1 MKIIIRFC
9 ILIAISF
16 LLASC
21 GKVAVS
27 TEQSQN
33 GSSSLEV
40 ERQVAAVVRDQVS
53 GNYGVYDMKGELLD
67 KLNNNPID
75 VNYEVEFKELNQSEI
90 FSTSAQVELES
101 KYTKLWDTELNA
113 IYNKL
118 LSKLNP
124 KEKEV
129 LIQSQKGWLQHHMK
143 ESEFVNQVFNLREL
157 GPVFGSQGRVQMQ
170 QAINGRI
177 RERTLELMEYYSLLG
192 NDVQFVFIGTKK

>member
-40 ERQVAAVVRDQVS
+40 EQQVAAVVRDQVS

-124 KEKEV
+124 KEKEL

-157 GPVFGSQGRVQMQ
+157 GPVFGSQGRVQMH

>member
-143 ESEFVNQVFNLREL
+143 ESEFVNQVFNLRES

>member
-1 MKIIIRFC
+1 MNIIIRFC
-9 ILIAISF
+9 ILIAVSF

-33 GSSSLEV
+33 GSPSLEV
-40 ERQVAAVVRDQVS
+40 EQQVAADVRDQVS

-124 KEKEV
+124 KEKEL

-143 ESEFVNQVFNLREL
+143 ESEFVNQVFNLRES

>member
-40 ERQVAAVVRDQVS
+40 EQQVAAVVRDQVS

-124 KEKEV
+124 KEKEL

-157 GPVFGSQGRVQMQ
+157 GPVFGSQGRAQMH

>member
-9 ILIAISF
+9 ILIAVSF

-33 GSSSLEV
+33 GSPLLEV
-40 ERQVAAVVRDQVS
+40 EQQVAADERDQVS
-53 GNYGVYDMKGELLD
+53 GNYGVYDMKGELVD
-67 KLNNNPID
+67 KLNKNPID
-75 VNYEVEFKELNQSEI
+75 VNYEVELKELNQSEI
-90 FSTSAQVELES
+90 FSTLAQVELES

-118 LSKLNP
+118 LSKLNSI
-124 KEKEV
+124 EKEL

-143 ESEFVNQVFNLREL
+143 ESEFVNQVFNLRES